1 MGDRMRSLLF
11 SLITMVLGWPALAQS
26 YQVQTLARGLDDPW
40 AIEFIPGTADMLITQ
55 RGGQVLLW
63 DAASGRTVPVSGG
76 PRVTTQGQGG
86 LLDIAMAPDFA
97 TTGHV
102 YMTWAGRVQ
111 GQGSTTHL
119 GRARL
124 DRAGGRLTD
133 LEVLHVVSPA
143 RESGAHFGSRI
154 VFADGYVFVGFG
166 DRGDKNFGPDHL
178 SQDLSTENGSVIR
191 LTMDGHIP
199 SSNPFVGQAGA
210 AGAIWSYGH
219 RNIQAMARHPRTGAL
234 WLAEHGEAGGD
245 EVNIVQRG
253 GNFGWPLA
261 AYGITYR
268 GGQRFAP
275 PHQPGDGF
283 VAPVYHWP
291 PGRDAHFPPS
301 GMVFYDGAAFPD
313 WRGHLLIGNLFHRY
327 IGLFR
332 ERNGQ
337 LQPVARL
344 LDGAG
349 MRIRDLAVGP
359 DGFVY
364 VLSDGGNGTLMR
376 LVPAL

>member
-1 MGDRMRSLLF
+1 MRNLF
-11 SLITMVLGWPALAQS
+11 FAVATLAFGSHAWAQS
-26 YQVQTLARGLDDPW
+26 YQTEMLADGLNDPW
-40 AIEFIPGTADMLITQ
+40 AIAFLPDTQDLLITQ

-63 DAASGRTVPVSGG
+63 EAATGHTITLSGG
-76 PRVTTQGQGG
+76 PSVTTQGQGG
-86 LLDIAMAPDFA
+86 LLDIAVAPDFA
-97 TTGHV
+97 TSSLV

-133 LEVLHVVSPA
+133 VETLHVVGPA
-143 RESGAHFGSRI
+143 MDSGAHFGSRVI
-154 VFADGYVFVGFG
+154 FADGHVFVGLG

-191 LTMDGHIP
+191 LTMDGSIP
-199 SSNPFVGQAGA
+199 ADNPFAGQSGV

-219 RNIQAMARHPRTGAL
+219 RNIQAMTVHPRTGDI

-253 GNFGWPLA
+253 GNYGWPLA
-261 AYGITYR
+261 AHGISYR
-268 GGQRFAP
+268 GGQQFAP

-301 GMVFYDGAAFPD
+301 GMVFYDGVAFPD
-313 WRGHLLIGNLFHRY
+313 WQGHLLMGNLFHRY
-327 IGLFR
+327 IGVLR
-332 ERNGQ
+332 EQDGQ
-337 LQPVARL
+337 LEPVARL
-344 LDGAG
+344 LDGEG

-359 DGFVY
+359 DGYVY
-364 VLSDGGNGTLMR
+364 VLSDGGNGALMR
-376 LVPAL
+376 LVPAS

>member
-1 MGDRMRSLLF
+1 MRFWIASVVAALLGAP
-11 SLITMVLGWPALAQS
+11 VVAQNM
-26 YQVQTLARGLDDPW
+26 QLETLARGLDDPW
-40 AIEFIPGTADMLITQ
+40 AIEFIPDTQDMLITQ
-55 RGGQVLLW
+55 RVGQVLLW
-63 DAASGRTVPVSGG
+63 DAATGRTTALSGG

-86 LLDIAMAPDFA
+86 LLDIAVAPDFA
-97 TTGHV
+97 TSGHV
-102 YMTWAGRVQ
+102 YMTWVGRVQ

-133 LEVLHVVSPA
+133 LEVLHAVTPA

-154 VFADGYVFVGFG
+154 VFADGHVFVGLG

-178 SQDLSTENGSVIR
+178 SQDLSTENGSVMR
-191 LTMDGHIP
+191 LTMDGRIP
-199 SSNPFVGQAGA
+199 SDNPFVGQSGA

-219 RNIQAMARHPRTGAL
+219 RNIQAMAVHPSTGAV

-245 EVNIVQRG
+245 EVNLVQRG
-253 GNFGWPLA
+253 ANYGWPLA
-261 AYGITYR
+261 AHGITYR

-301 GMVFYDGAAFPD
+301 GMVFNDGAAFPD
-313 WRGHLLIGNLFHRY
+313 WQGHLLIGNLFHRY
-327 IGLFR
+327 IGVFR
-332 ERNGQ
+332 EQGGQ
-337 LQPVARL
+337 LQPVARV
-344 LDGAG
+344 LDGEG

-364 VLSDGGNGTLMR
+364 VLSDGGNGTLTR
-376 LVPAL
+376 LVPAP

>member
-1 MGDRMRSLLF
+1 MRSFILSIVALW
-11 SLITMVLGWPALAQS
+11 LAMPAAAQS
-26 YQVQTLARGLDDPW
+26 YRVETLVRGLDDPW
-40 AIEFIPGTADMLITQ
+40 AIEFIPGTGDMLITQ
-55 RGGQVLLW
+55 RGGRVLLW
-63 DAASGRTVPVSGG
+63 DAATGQTRALDGA

-86 LLDIAMAPDFA
+86 LLDIAVAPDFA
-97 TTGHV
+97 QSGWV
-102 YMTWAGRVQ
+102 YMTWAGQVG

-124 DRAGGRLTD
+124 DIAGGRLTD
-133 LEVLHVVSPA
+133 LQVLHVVGPA
-143 RESGAHFGSRI
+143 IASGAHFGSRI
-154 VFADGYVFVGFG
+154 VFADGHVFVGLG

-178 SQDLSTENGSVIR
+178 SQDLRSENGSVMR
-191 LTMDGHIP
+191 LTLDGQIP
-199 SSNPFVGQAGA
+199 ANNPFAGQSGV

-219 RNIQAMARHPRTGAL
+219 RNIQAMARHPRTGDI

-253 GNFGWPLA
+253 ANYGWPLA
-261 AYGITYR
+261 AFGITYR

-301 GMVFYDGAAFPD
+301 GMVFYEGDAFPE
-313 WRGHLLIGNLFHRY
+313 WRGHLLIGNLFHRH

-332 ERNGQ
+332 ENGGQ
-337 LQPVARL
+337 ITPVARL
-344 LDGAG
+344 LDGEG

-359 DGFVY
+359 DGYVY
-364 VLSDGGNGTLMR
+364 VLSDGGNGALMR
-376 LVPAL
+376 LVPAR

>member
-1 MGDRMRSLLF
+1 MRRWIIAVIAAF
-11 SLITMVLGWPALAQS
+11 LGAPASAQS
-26 YQVQTLARGLDDPW
+26 FQVETLATGLNDPW
-40 AIEFIPGTADMLITQ
+40 AIDFIPGTSNLLITQ
-55 RGGQVLLW
+55 RGGRVLLW
-63 DAASGRTVPVSGG
+63 DAASERTSALDGG

-86 LLDIAMAPDFA
+86 LLDIAIAPDFA

-102 YMTWAGRVQ
+102 YMTWVGRV

-124 DRAGGRLTD
+124 DLAGARLTD
-133 LEVLHVVSPA
+133 METLHVVGPA
-143 RESGAHFGSRI
+143 VQSGAHFGSRI
-154 VFADGYVFVGFG
+154 VFADGHVFVGFG

-191 LTMDGHIP
+191 LTMDGQIP
-199 SSNPFVGQAGA
+199 ADNPFVGQDGA

-219 RNIQAMARHPRTGAL
+219 RNVQAMARHPRTGDV
-234 WLAEHGEAGGD
+234 WLGEHGEAGGD

-261 AYGITYR
+261 AHGITYR
-268 GGQRFAP
+268 GGERFAP

-301 GMVFYDGAAFPD
+301 GMVFYDGAAFPE
-313 WRGHLLIGNLFHRY
+313 WQGHLLMGNLFHRY
-327 IGLFR
+327 IGVFR
-332 ERNGQ
+332 ESGGQ
-337 LQPVARL
+337 LEPVSRL
-344 LDGAG
+344 LDGEG
-349 MRIRDLAVGP
+349 IRIRDLAVGP
-359 DGFVY
+359 EGYLY
-364 VLSDGGNGTLMR
+364 VLSDGGNGALMR
-376 LVPAL
+376 LVPAQ